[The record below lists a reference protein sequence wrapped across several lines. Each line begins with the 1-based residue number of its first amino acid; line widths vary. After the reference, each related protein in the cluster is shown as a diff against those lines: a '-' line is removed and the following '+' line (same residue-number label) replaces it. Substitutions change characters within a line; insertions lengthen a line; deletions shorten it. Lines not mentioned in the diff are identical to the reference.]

1 MTKNNKDTGNRSS
14 ALSRKKAEVYQRVT
28 GNEGPSPL
36 MKRYLRSRKKEAAGP
51 TDGGRTR

>member
-1 MTKNNKDTGNRSS
+1 MTKNNKGTGTGSS
-14 ALSRKKAEVYQRVT
+14 ALLRKKFEAYQRVT